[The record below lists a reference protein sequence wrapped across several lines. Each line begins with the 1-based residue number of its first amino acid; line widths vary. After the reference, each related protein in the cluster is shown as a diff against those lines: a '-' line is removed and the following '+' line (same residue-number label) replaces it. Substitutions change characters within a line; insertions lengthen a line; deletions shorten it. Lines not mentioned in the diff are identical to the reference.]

1 MQFIGDQK
9 AQNAG
14 TVKKTALNLEAILLN
29 DFKGNGASMELINVP
44 TNHKLSFL
52 LFDNDFSIF
61 TEGKDLQPLDF
72 KISSHSDRICSVL
85 CFTQQNRRKKSF
97 TWQIKI
103 WAKNSHPADKKKW
116 AKIYPAV
123 GSEEV
128 ALADVLATAS
138 YSLEDRSD
146 FLVKVLS

>member
-1 MQFIGDQK
+1 MILKGMVQAWNLRMYLQTIGC
-9 AQNAG
+9 
-14 TVKKTALNLEAILLN
+14 
-29 DFKGNGASMELINVP
+29 
-44 TNHKLSFL
+44 HFL

-61 TEGKDLQPLDF
+61 TINHYTSKFPDLQFAMFYVSLS
-72 KISSHSDRICSVL
+72 KIEKSS
-85 CFTQQNRRKKSF
+85 
-97 TWQIKI
+97 TWQIKS